1 MNANTPNM
9 NASTFIAIRTTN
21 IYLRKLVL
29 RVRLHTLFAATAV
42 RVRSHFLYITI
53 TGHIQCLYSLSSS
66 DHHAL
71 GRNIPLL
78 IPQLTAIYFS
88 STFY

>member
-42 RVRSHFLYITI
+42 RVRSPLPLYHDHGTYPM
-53 TGHIQCLYSLSSS
+53 LVLSPLQTAMLSAETFPCSS
-66 DHHAL
+66 
-71 GRNIPLL
+71 P
-78 IPQLTAIYFS
+78 S
-88 STFY
+88 